1 MCLSLLQE
9 STSPAQ
15 IIIWYLCLN
24 TVIYQPRLDFSH
36 KFWKLLGRV
45 PEKYLV
51 RGDRG
56 EVDKIR
62 TLKIRKCGQ
71 FTNVFLK
78 EGDTLEAIYDVYIKY
93 WTLCIKYNIFGLL
106 CSIHSKYVYICISCY
121 IHIVSITH
129 WTLISLWGEPT
140 GVSSE

>member
-9 STSPAQ
+9 STKLAE

-24 TVIYQPRLDFSH
+24 TIIYQPRLDFSH
-36 KFWKLLGRV
+36 KFWKLLRCV
-45 PEKYLV
+45 PEKHLV
-51 RGDRG
+51 RG
-56 EVDKIR
+56 DKIR
-62 TLKIRKCGQ
+62 TLKIWKCGQ
-71 FTNVFLK
+71 FTDTFLK
-78 EGDTLEAIYDVYIKY
+78 EGDSLEATYNVYIKDLA
-93 WTLCIKYNIFGLL
+93 LCVKYYLFRLL
-106 CSIHSKYVYICISCY
+106 WSIHFMYVYMCISWY